1 MTVYVYADV
10 MLLVCLLTQIPVLW
24 SIARSY
30 GYKFRL
36 LRCVIVAVIDCIIS
50 ILLVASGCGI
60 PLTAIIWCSVTP
72 VGVIIA
78 FGRCKL
84 KQILRLSLL
93 RSAFDGALSGGCM
106 LVNLFISG
114 QSRNYTS
121 IGVIIIVT
129 VIFCAVIRMKKS
141 AYAIGITSTECTRMF
156 LKIEANKCIFED
168 WAVVDSGNTLCEPI
182 SKCPVIL
189 LGSEYNIDICDNGN
203 EQQTRCIPCRTAM
216 GDSILE
222 CIKATASVGKSKD
235 GLEDIGDVWVGYS
248 EYVDCGALIGIQV
261 IQLMG
266 KEE

>member
-36 LRCVIVAVIDCIIS
+36 LRCLILAGIDCIIS

-114 QSRNYTS
+114 HSRNYTS

-141 AYAIGITSTECTRMF
+141 AYAIGITSTECQRMF
-156 LKIEANKCIFED
+156 LKIEAGNCIFED

-189 LGSEYNIDICDNGN
+189 LGSEYSIDNVDNRN
-203 EQQTRCIPCRTAM
+203 EKHTRSIPCRTAM
-216 GDSILE
+216 GDSILK
-222 CIKATASVGKSKD
+222 CIKATASVGKSND